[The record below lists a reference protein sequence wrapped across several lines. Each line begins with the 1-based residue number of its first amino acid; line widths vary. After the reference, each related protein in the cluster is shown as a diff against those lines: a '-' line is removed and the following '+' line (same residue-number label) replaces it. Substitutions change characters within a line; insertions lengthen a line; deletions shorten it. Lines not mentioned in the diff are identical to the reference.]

1 MKIVFKYTIK
11 MDGDKVPQTHYAYA
25 YTEEIARKALSK
37 HFGVNP
43 KMLRLSKSNP
53 PFLTRK
59 ILMDENDRSLNFTVN
74 CNEVPD
80 KMSSVESRKEKYYDQ
95 KRSMRKS
102 IKYKIGAL
110 LRQDKKLLL
119 SYAYDLKHINRKMF
133 PGYERHELCD
143 FVTYGEKAFNN
154 AIRDLR
160 NSIKKYDLGDTMYSP
175 HLTFNEA
182 LDMTIMMHS

>member
-11 MDGDKVPQTHYAYA
+11 MNGDEFPQTHYAYA
-25 YTEEIARKALSK
+25 YTEEIARKALTK
-37 HFGVNP
+37 HLGVHP

-59 ILMDENDRSLNFTVN
+59 KLMDENDRSLMFTVD
-74 CNEVPD
+74 CAEKPD

-119 SYAYDLKHINRKMF
+119 SYSYDLKHINRKKF

-143 FVTYGEKAFNN
+143 FVSYGENAFSN
-154 AIRDLR
+154 AYKDLR
-160 NSIKKYDLGDTMYSP
+160 HSIKKYELGDTMYNE
-175 HLTFNEA
+175 HLTFDEA
-182 LDMTIMMHS
+182 LGMSILMH